1 MLPIPDSIMEFVSRV
16 SKDYRNV
23 SADIGK
29 IYAAKI
35 ANPVLLSGSG
45 VCLKMEEG
53 PLNPKKPVADES
65 VIRFTLS
72 DGTYSVEC
80 LAHNGPEKGRL
91 PYYRTGWSGSAS
103 DWLGNTLMLLTES
116 VRDGKQIEVSGYYEM
131 FGRDKVFVVK
141 SVRPAEARTESQ
153 MTDEQFQEFISLC
166 AAEGEAYRPLELMC
180 RDDTLWSKLYADPA
194 IKYAVMLFCLS
205 PQTKTDMMH
214 IGIVSSMGEG
224 KDHLIETVIEPLVPC
239 GVASTGKL
247 CTIPGLFGA
256 MNGEDL
262 NSIELGLIPKMDNE
276 RIAVSEFQ
284 TWQQEVFGE
293 LMNVM
298 ANGSFTMQK
307 GQVDTKR
314 SARTNFLFLGNPP
327 RDWKPKKNPDGT
339 VNADV
344 KDDAQMGM
352 LAAFGEYT
360 YQIMSR
366 LTLIFARMQL
376 TDGDN
381 TYQIEDKI
389 MDSMNGVY
397 KKKEFNSNLEM
408 WRTFFREYLR
418 YVSALD
424 PNYDALRGE
433 IRKSMD
439 KIKQDEAFKMAFLQG
454 GRATRDFRKFQEFV
468 NLCKGYARLN
478 GETEVSI
485 TSIYSAEQLFLE
497 SMSTLKGDPSWKY
510 LVAGLDNTTATLH
523 GQLKDAS
530 DYGIFQD
537 IKELR
542 NAVAISNNQL
552 EEMINKQLIRP
563 QPETEIWTAKNIS
576 KCSWIEIHDVDSDVS
591 SEPDEEA
598 QS

>member
-1 MLPIPDSIMEFVSRV
+1 MLPIPEDIVEFVSTAT
-16 SKDYRNV
+16 KGYRNIN
-23 SADIGK
+23 ADIGS

-35 ANPVLLSGSG
+35 ANPTILSGSG
-45 VCLKMEEG
+45 VCLKMEES
-53 PLNPKKPVADES
+53 PLNPKKPNPDES

-80 LAHNGPEKGRL
+80 LAHNGGE
-91 PYYRTGWSGSAS
+91 SGSLHYTRWGWHRKS
-103 DWLGNTLMLLTES
+103 ESEWLGDTMMLLTES

-141 SVRPAEARTESQ
+141 TVRPAEARTESQ
-153 MTDEQFQEFISLC
+153 MTDEQFKEFTALC
-166 AAEGEAYRPLELMC
+166 RKHGDGFRPLELMV
-180 RDDTLWSKLYADPA
+180 RDDTLWSKLYADLP

-205 PQTKTDMMH
+205 PKTKQDMMH

-284 TWQQEVFGE
+284 TWQPEVFGE

-314 SARTNFLFLGNPP
+314 NARTNFLFLGNPP
-327 RDWKPKKNPDGT
+327 RDWSKETDKSGGK
-339 VNADV
+339 
-344 KDDAQMGM
+344 MGM

-381 TYQIEDKI
+381 TYEIEDKI

-397 KKKEFNSNLEM
+397 KKKEFNETLEM
-408 WRTFFREYLR
+408 WRSFFREYIR
-418 YVSALD
+418 YVSAND
-424 PNYDALRGE
+424 PNYDAHRNT
-433 IRKSMD
+433 IRESMD
-439 KIKQDEAFKMAFLQG
+439 RIKENEAFEMAFLQK
-454 GRATRDFRKFQEFV
+454 GRAKRDFRKFQEFV
-468 NLCKGYARLN
+468 NLCKGFARLN
-478 GETEVSI
+478 GESEVSAN
-485 TSIYSAEQLFLE
+485 SILYAERIFLE
-497 SMSTLKGDPSWKY
+497 SMETLLKDGSFKY
-510 LVAGLDNTTATLH
+510 LVAGASQRTA
-523 GQLKDAS
+523 
-530 DYGIFQD
+530 
-537 IKELR
+537 
-542 NAVAISNNQL
+542 
-552 EEMINKQLIRP
+552 
-563 QPETEIWTAKNIS
+563 
-576 KCSWIEIHDVDSDVS
+576 EIHTQLMNGSDNGVYTS
-591 SEPDEEA
+591 VKDMREVVKFTNAEWDTLVNIGWLHPDNKDPYKATYIEVIDPEFFEEEA

>member
-1 MLPIPDSIMEFVSRV
+1 MLPIPEDIVNFVAETT
-16 SKDYRNV
+16 KEYRNI
-23 SADIGK
+23 SADIGS

-35 ANPVLLSGSG
+35 ANPTILSGSG

-53 PLNPKKPVADES
+53 PLNPKKPNPDES

-80 LAHNGPEKGRL
+80 LAHNGGESGRL
-91 PYYRTGWSGSAS
+91 QYARWGWHSKSES
-103 DWLGNTLMLLTES
+103 DWLGETMMLLTES
-116 VRDGKQIEVSGYYEM
+116 VRDGKAIEVSGYYEM

-141 SVRPAEARTESQ
+141 TVRPAEARTESQ
-153 MTDEQFQEFISLC
+153 MTDEQFEEFVALC
-166 AAEGEAYRPLELMC
+166 DKAGPGYRPLELMV
-180 RDDTLWSKLYADPA
+180 RDDTLWSKLYADLP

-205 PQTKTDMMH
+205 PKTKQDMMH

-284 TWQQEVFGE
+284 TWQPEVFGE

-314 SARTNFLFLGNPP
+314 NARTNFMFLGNPP

-344 KDDAQMGM
+344 KDDAKLGM

-366 LTLIFARMQL
+366 LTLIFAKMQL

-381 TYQIEDKI
+381 TYEIEDKI

-397 KKKEFNSNLEM
+397 KKKEFNETLEM

-418 YVSALD
+418 YVSAMD
-424 PNYDALRGE
+424 PNYDDHRIT

-439 KIKQDEAFKMAFLQG
+439 KIKENEAFKMAFLQK
-454 GRATRDFRKFQEFV
+454 GRAKRDFRKFQEFV
-468 NLCKGYARLN
+468 NLCKGFARLN
-478 GETEVSI
+478 GELEVSAH
-485 TSIYSAEQLFLE
+485 SIDYAERIFLE
-497 SMSTLKGDPSWKY
+497 SMETILNDEDFKY
-510 LVAGLDNTTATLH
+510 LVAGASGEITDTHRRLM
-523 GQLKDAS
+523 DAS
-530 DYGIFQD
+530 DDGVYTSV
-537 IKELR
+537 KEMRDAVQFSSALWKQMLDVGAI
-542 NAVAISNNQL
+542 NADHKDPNKASYI
-552 EEMINKQLIRP
+552 EMIPAEFWN
-563 QPETEIWTAKNIS
+563 S
-576 KCSWIEIHDVDSDVS
+576 
-591 SEPDEEA
+591 
-598 QS
+598 